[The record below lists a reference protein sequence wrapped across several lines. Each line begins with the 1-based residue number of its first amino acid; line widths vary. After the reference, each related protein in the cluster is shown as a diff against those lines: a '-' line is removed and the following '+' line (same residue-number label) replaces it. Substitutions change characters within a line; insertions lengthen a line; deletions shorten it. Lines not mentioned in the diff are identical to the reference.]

1 MDNIPAYR
9 HIKEVLREE
18 IRQGK
23 YKPGD
28 KLPSSNELA
37 AMFGTSRNTS
47 VKALTELVFEGVAS
61 AVKGSGTV
69 VNDLTSAAAPV
80 RRKSRKECPDIGLLL
95 ADLDDLNHPYIS
107 RILQGIS
114 NRAKTLPCTIRI
126 FCIRN
131 ASIAEF
137 AKQRAFDGLI
147 VITEL
152 PDSSVLLMKR
162 EKIPFVLLGNDL
174 AGEEVASVAND
185 SFSGVSEAMRHLHDL
200 GHRSIGVLSGP
211 SGRSITAC
219 GYLAY
224 RQMLQELGLSEE
236 ECFFKACDWG
246 EKAGYEVFG
255 ALLKSGKRPTALFA
269 FEDYMAC
276 GAIRAAKEFGLRVPE
291 DLSVIGFG
299 NYSGAPSPVPL
310 TTVDAF
316 NGELG
321 AKSLEL
327 ITDILKG
334 KAVPDRKIFVK
345 PLLIERESC
354 RKTIQRKD
362 EK

>member
-1 MDNIPAYR
+1 MENIPVYQ

-23 YKPGD
+23 YKPGE

-69 VNDLTSAAAPV
+69 VNDLSSAAFPV
-80 RRKSRKECPDIGLLL
+80 HRKLRKECPDIGLLL

-107 RILQGIS
+107 RVLQGIS
-114 NRAKTLPCTIRI
+114 GRAKTLSCTIRI
-126 FCIRN
+126 FCIKN

-137 AKQRAFDGLI
+137 IKQHPFDGLI

-152 PDSSVLLMKR
+152 PDSSILLMKR
-162 EKIPFVLLGNDL
+162 QKVPFVLLGNDL

-185 SFSGVSEAMRHLHDL
+185 SFSGVFNAMRHLHKL
-200 GHRSIGVLSGP
+200 GHRRIGVLSGP
-211 SGRSITAC
+211 SGRNVTAC

-224 RQMLQELGLSEE
+224 RQMLQELGLAED

-246 EKAGYEVFG
+246 EAAGYEEFSRI
-255 ALLKSGKRPTALFA
+255 LKSGRRPTALVT

-276 GAIRAAKEFGLRVPE
+276 GAIRAAKEAGLRVPQE
-291 DLSVIGFG
+291 LSVVGFG
-299 NYSGAPSPVPL
+299 NYTDAPSPVPL
-310 TTVDAF
+310 TTVDVF

-327 ITDILKG
+327 IVEILKG
-334 KAVPDRKIFVK
+334 KAPPDRKIFVK

-354 RKTIQRKD
+354 SPLINRKD
-362 EK
+362 KK